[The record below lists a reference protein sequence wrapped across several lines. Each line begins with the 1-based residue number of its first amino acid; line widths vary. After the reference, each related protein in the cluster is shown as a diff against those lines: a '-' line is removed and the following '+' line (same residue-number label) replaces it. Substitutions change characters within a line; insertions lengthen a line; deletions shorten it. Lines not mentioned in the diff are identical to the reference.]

1 MKKSFS
7 VKSKSVASCGGFLLM
22 LLAAPLGWTVNIAD
36 TPLFLSV
43 AVPPNIAVTLDD
55 SGSMKRSFVP
65 DICGGNGDDCAA
77 LDNRWAKSANGNPLH
92 YNPSVQYPQGRR
104 ADGTPIATS
113 FAAAWNDG
121 FDTAFGSVNL
131 TNNYRPTAY
140 LNHGDTSVVAHGYIG
155 HYTDDVRCSTSSG
168 AGVCQIKNALGS
180 WFSGVTACVGASAAT
195 RKAFCQGAQ
204 TVTSP
209 AGGGDVVPGSVPAYY
224 YVFDGI
230 RLGCDGTAGDN
241 DCYRIVLV
249 SNTSGP
255 GNSDERQ
262 NFANWY
268 SFARTRNLSTA
279 TAASLAFADLDP
291 SVRLAWQGLNSCYNT
306 GSNTLVDID
315 CDGWRD
321 NFVNRSNAIRPFA
334 GTHKANFYAW
344 IAQQNTRN
352 STPLPVGTTRAGE
365 YFRTTGENSPYD
377 NDFSTAASGQYS
389 CRRNYHIMMTDGL
402 WNATVAIGNIDNST
416 IVLPDVATE
425 PEPDITRYTPIPP
438 YRDTASNTLA
448 DVAMRYA
455 LIDLAPTLPN
465 KLLPIYR
472 DRTGTATQQYWNPR
486 NDPYTWQHMV
496 NFTIGLGLSNFIPAA
511 GLTWTG
517 NMYGGS
523 YPAIAAGLQAWPAA
537 STAAPPANIT
547 DMWHAAINS
556 RGQFF
561 AADNPAA
568 LGAAF
573 REALVA
579 ITSDAGSSAALS
591 TNSTSVQPGTT
602 VVYQAKFSRGW
613 TGSLLALPVAANGAV
628 GSQIWDASQ
637 EIPAWDQRRIY
648 TWDGSQGQRFD
659 GCGRLNGA
667 QRTALDTDIF
677 GLNDGDCDRRLNWLR
692 GDASREQR
700 NGGQYRNRPD
710 TVMGDVINS
719 DPAYVKN
726 INYGYSSLPA
736 GTPGQATY
744 GLYRTANMTREP
756 MVYVGANDGMLH
768 GFIAASGVENFAYV
782 PYGVYA
788 NLSKLTAPTYAHKF
802 FVDGGITVS
811 DAYIGGS
818 WKTILAAG
826 LNAGGNTVYA
836 IDVTQPGS
844 TDESDVL
851 WEFSDVNM
859 GQSYSQPQIGILEN
873 GNWVAVFGNG
883 YNSSTGGAYLY
894 VVNLTTGALLAKIPA
909 SDIPGNEDNGL
920 STPLLYD
927 SDNDY
932 LIDTIY
938 AGDLLGN
945 MWKFD
950 VSGASGATWNV
961 AFAGAPLFTA
971 RSATNTVQP
980 ITAQPKA
987 TAHPSGGSIVM
998 FGTGRY
1004 LTYADVSDTAMQ
1016 TFYGI
1021 RDDGVLPVITTDRS
1035 QLQVQLIDLQS
1046 NAFGRDVRSFTGNSP
1061 DWVTDKGWY
1070 VDLRD
1075 GVLAVGERVIST
1087 PIVKED
1093 RVIFVT
1099 AVPSSDPCTPGG
1111 TSWLMELNFL
1121 TGGTFDEAVLD
1132 LNNDGVFDDLDN
1144 VLGQVVSGVRN
1155 QSLGISKTPVWLQA
1169 TPNSAFK
1176 IMTGTSGGFATERNR
1191 TRVPP
1196 PVPGANQVLRRSW
1209 IQIR

>member
-1 MKKSFS
+1 MNKSFS
-7 VKSKSVASCGGFLLM
+7 VTSKSVASFGGLLLM
-22 LLAAPLGWTVNIAD
+22 LLAAPAGWAVNIAD

-43 AVPPNIAVTLDD
+43 AVPPNIVVTLDD
-55 SGSMKRSFVP
+55 SGSMKRAFVP
-65 DICGGNGDDCAA
+65 DICGGGGDDCPA
-77 LDNRWAKSANGNPLH
+77 LDNRWGKSTRGNPLY
-92 YNPSVQYPQGRR
+92 YNPAVQYPQGRR

-113 FAAAWNDG
+113 FLAAWNDG

-131 TNNYRPTAY
+131 SNNYRPTSY
-140 LNHGDTSVVAHGYIG
+140 LNHGDPAVVAHGFIG
-155 HYTDDVRCSTSSG
+155 HFDTDVQCSTAAGAGLCQIRTPAGGWISG
-168 AGVCQIKNALGS
+168 A
-180 WFSGVTACVGASAAT
+180 TACVGATAAT
-195 RKAFCQGAQ
+195 RKTFCRGQQ

-209 AGGGDVVPGSVPAYY
+209 AGGGDVVPGGVPAYY
-224 YVFDGI
+224 YVFDAT
-230 RLGCDGTAGDN
+230 RALCDGTNGDN

-249 SNTSGP
+249 TNTSGL
-255 GNSDERQ
+255 GNTDERQ

-279 TAASLAFADLDP
+279 TAASLAFVDLDP
-291 SVRLAWQGLNSCYNT
+291 STRLAWQGLNSCFNT
-306 GSNTLVDID
+306 GSNTLVDAD

-321 NFVNRSNAIRPFA
+321 NFINKSNAIRPFSGA
-334 GTHKANFYAW
+334 HKADFYDW
-344 IAQQNTRN
+344 ISQQKTRN
-352 STPLPVGTTRAGE
+352 STPLPIGMTRAGE

-377 NDFSTAASGQYS
+377 NNFSTAASGQYS
-389 CRRNYHIMMTDGL
+389 CRRNYHITMTDGL
-402 WNATVAIGNIDNST
+402 WNNTVAIGNIDNST
-416 IVLPDVATE
+416 IVLPEVATE
-425 PEPDITRYTPIPP
+425 PEPDITRYTPMPP
-438 YRDTASNTLA
+438 YLDTASNTLS
-448 DVAMRYA
+448 DVAMRYS
-455 LIDLAPTLPN
+455 LIDLAPSLPN

-472 DRTGTATQQYWNPR
+472 ARSGTATQQYWDPR

-496 NFTIGLGLSNFIPAA
+496 NFTIGLGLSGFIPAA

-561 AADNPAA
+561 SADNPTA
-568 LGAAF
+568 LSAAF

-591 TNSTSVQPGTT
+591 TNSTSIQPGTT

-637 EIPAWDQRRIY
+637 VIPAWGSRKIF
-648 TWDGSQGQRFD
+648 TWDGSQGRRFD
-659 GCGRLNGA
+659 GCGSLNGA
-667 QRTALDTDIF
+667 QRTALDTDMF
-677 GLNDGDCDRRLNWLR
+677 GVNDGQCAQRLNWLR
-692 GDASREQR
+692 GDASGEQR
-700 NGGQYRNRPD
+700 NVGGQFRNRPD

-719 DPAYVKN
+719 DPAYVKD

-744 GLYRTANMTREP
+744 GLYRAANLLREP

-768 GFIAASGVENFAYV
+768 GFIASSGVEDFAYV
-782 PYGVYA
+782 PYGVYP

-802 FVDGGITVS
+802 FVDGGITVN

-818 WKTILAAG
+818 WKTILVAG

-836 IDVTQPGS
+836 IDVTRPGS
-844 TDESDVL
+844 TDDKDVL
-851 WEFSDVNM
+851 WEFSEANM

-883 YNSSTGGAYLY
+883 YNSATGGAYLY
-894 VVNLTTGALLAKIPA
+894 VVDLKTGALVQKIQA
-909 SDIPGNEDNGL
+909 SDIAGNEDNGL

-927 SDNDY
+927 SDGDK
-932 LIDTIY
+932 LIDTVY

-950 VSGASGATWNV
+950 VSGALGSWNA

-987 TAHPSGGSIVM
+987 VAHPLGGSIVM

-1004 LTYADVSDTAMQ
+1004 LTYADVSDTSLQ

-1021 RDDGVLPVITTDRS
+1021 RDDGVNPILTTDRS
-1035 QLQVQLIDLQS
+1035 QLQVQTIDLQTV
-1046 NAFGRDVRSFTGNSP
+1046 AFGRDVRSFTGNSP
-1061 DWVTDKGWY
+1061 DWITRVGWY

-1075 GVLAVGERVIST
+1075 GVLPVGERVIST

-1111 TSWLMELNFL
+1111 TSWLMELNFM

-1144 VLGQVVSGVRN
+1144 VNGQVVGGVRS
-1155 QSLGISKTPVWLQA
+1155 QGLGISKTPVWLQA
-1169 TPNSAFK
+1169 TPGSAFK
-1176 IMTGTSGGFATERNR
+1176 IMTGTSGGFVTERNR
-1191 TRVPP
+1191 TTVLPP
-1196 PVPGANQVLRRSW
+1196 GPGANQVLRRSW
-1209 IQIR
+1209 VQIR